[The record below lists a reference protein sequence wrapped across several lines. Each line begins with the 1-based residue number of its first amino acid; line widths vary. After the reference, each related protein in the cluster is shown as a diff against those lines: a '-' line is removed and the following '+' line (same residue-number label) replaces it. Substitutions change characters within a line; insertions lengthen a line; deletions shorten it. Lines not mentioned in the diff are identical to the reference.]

1 MKKKGIFII
10 LAIIV
15 ILIPIGIVS
24 LIYSKDNTEDENKGT
39 NITAIEF
46 NDYFETFKEETQ
58 EYIIGDAEEELKDIV
73 SKSSEAIQSNN
84 TEAFPLLKVEIEAFK
99 EKVTTINKENL
110 NKIIEEVKALDIST
124 LSEEKKKEIQ
134 VDIDKAE
141 GYIKNNYFKSAN
153 IILESFVDR
162 IKSEIGMVTYKDI
175 NGSYL
180 IEYKNKVGTL
190 VGQSIV
196 VVNIINEEEMEIINA
211 SGNVTEG
218 FYIGEDNRKVD
229 FDYYTEEDIKNHGMI
244 KADYQFGIF
253 KKSEDNIWEGS
264 INPYVLI
271 TNLANRNQVNNGKS
285 IFNNKK
291 TYKAK
296 IVIQERKLI
305 ITYDNGRSYT
315 MEKVSDSLN
324 ADDILKIKP

>member
-24 LIYSKDNTEDENKGT
+24 LIYSKDNTEEENKGT

-271 TNLANRNQVNNGKS
+271 TNLANRSQVNNGKS

-296 IVIQERKLI
+296 IVIQEGKLI